1 MKDPRHCPGL
11 PPAVASAAV
20 PGAGQASTGSLA
32 LPGAFLMLRPVESAP
47 PDDGQLMCR
56 YADGDVTAFDVL
68 YDRHR
73 LPLWRFLLRQL
84 ADEAATADVFQ
95 DTWARV
101 VGAAD
106 RYRPTAPFAAWLYR
120 IAQHCC
126 VDHWRRRGRQVRR
139 EVAADE
145 EWLAALPDHAEPGPD
160 TWASREQALE
170 ALAREVGRL
179 PEAQRTAFLMYAE
192 AGLSLDDI
200 AAATG
205 VGPETAKSRLRYA
218 TAKLRLALQGE
229 DGA

>member
-1 MKDPRHCPGL
+1 
-11 PPAVASAAV
+11 
-20 PGAGQASTGSLA
+20 
-32 LPGAFLMLRPVESAP
+32 MLRPVDPAP

-56 YADGDVTAFDVL
+56 YADGDVAAFDVL
-68 YDRHR
+68 YERHR
-73 LPLWRFLLRQL
+73 LPLWRFLLRLL

-101 VGAAD
+101 VAAAD
-106 RYRPTAPFAAWLYR
+106 RYRPTAPFPAWLYR
-120 IAQHCC
+120 IAHHCC
-126 VDHWRRRGRQVRR
+126 VDHWRRKGRQAQR

-145 EWLAALPDHAEPGPD
+145 DWLAALPDPAEPGPD
-160 TWASREQALE
+160 SWASREQALE
-170 ALAREVGRL
+170 ALAREVERL

-192 AGLSLDDI
+192 AGLSLEDI